1 MKNGIKALILM
12 NNMVCLPDINSNKNG
27 IIMAAN
33 THALEIRD
41 LSKSFGHIKA
51 VRNASFDVPEGSIFG
66 LIGRNGAGK
75 TTIMRMMMNIYP
87 PDSGEILLRGN
98 EVDQRFRNSVGYLP
112 EERGLYK
119 KMKVLETLL
128 FFAELKG
135 KKGKAVSDKAKDYLE
150 RFDLMDR
157 INSKVEELSKGNQ
170 QKIQFITTILH
181 DPEFIILDEPFAGMD
196 PININILREIILQ
209 KKREGKIIIFS
220 THLMDFAERMCDHI
234 AMINHGKII
243 LNGSLS
249 SIKTEYSQ
257 KNVALTYEGDISFL
271 ESHPF
276 IEKVSDFGNS
286 TGIRLKDGDQT
297 QEFLRLL
304 LDNNVKIKRFDAEDI
319 SLHEIFIELAGKGPE
334 EDVSFAQ

>member
-1 MKNGIKALILM
+1 MKD
-12 NNMVCLPDINSNKNG
+12 MVGSFDIYSSNDG
-27 IIMAAN
+27 IIMTDNA
-33 THALEIRD
+33 HALEIRD

-75 TTIMRMMMNIYP
+75 TTIMRMMMNIYL
-87 PDSGEILLRGN
+87 PDSGKILLRGD
-98 EVDQRFRNSVGYLP
+98 EVDQAFRNNVGYLP

-150 RFDLMDR
+150 RFDLLDR

-196 PININILREIILQ
+196 PININILREIILE
-209 KKREGKIIIFS
+209 KKREGRIIIFS

-243 LNGSLS
+243 LNGPLS
-249 SIKTEYSQ
+249 SIKTQYSQ
-257 KNVALTYEGDISFL
+257 KNVTLTYEGDISFL
-271 ESHPF
+271 ENHPI
-276 IEKVSDFGNS
+276 IEKISDFGNS
-286 TGIRLKDGDQT
+286 TGVRLKDGDQT

-304 LDNNVKIKRFDAEDI
+304 LDNHVKIKRFDAEDI
-319 SLHEIFIELAGKGPE
+319 SLHEIFVELAGKGPE
-334 EDVSFAQ
+334 EVFSFAQ